1 MLTHGHTRGL
11 AHDTASLIV
20 QSATS
25 GLISGERLRQRI
37 VVRDG
42 GRVRLIGQG
51 AMPVQKAKSGQGSA
65 EDLCLEV
72 VADSRLEFVSEPR
85 LLFPESEFTQFTKVS
100 VDSTSCVMLLDAVV
114 RHPDPGSVTYLS
126 ETTLEFDGEVAA
138 VERMGFE
145 SVGEHHFGASALIL
159 AVGEDVPGLD
169 WRAWLDTHGSPS
181 SYGAVSPL
189 RRCPGTSVRVV
200 AADGCHL
207 RRAVDEALSVLTQA

>member
-1 MLTHGHTRGL
+1 MLTHGHTPGL
-11 AHDTASLIV
+11 ADDTALLIV

-42 GRVRLIGQG
+42 GRVRLVGQG
-51 AMPVQKAKSGQGSA
+51 AMPVQKAKSREGSA
-65 EDLCLEV
+65 EQLCLKVE
-72 VADSRLEFVSEPR
+72 ANSRLEFVSEPR
-85 LLFPESEFTQFTKVS
+85 LLFPDSSFSQFTKVS
-100 VDSTSCVMLLDAVV
+100 VDSTSCVVLVDAVV
-114 RHPDPGSVTYLS
+114 RHPDPGLVTYLS

-159 AVGEDVPGLD
+159 AVGEYVQELD
-169 WRAWLDTHGSPS
+169 WRSWLDRHDSPS

-200 AADGCHL
+200 ADDGRHL
-207 RRAVDEALSVLTQA
+207 RVAIDDALAVLTQD

>member
-1 MLTHGHTRGL
+1 
-11 AHDTASLIV
+11 
-20 QSATS
+20 
-25 GLISGERLRQRI
+25 
-37 VVRDG
+37 
-42 GRVRLIGQG
+42 
-51 AMPVQKAKSGQGSA
+51 MPVQKVGSHEGAA
-65 EDLCLEV
+65 EDLSLKV
-72 VADSRLEFVSEPR
+72 MGGSRLDFVSEPR
-85 LLFPESEFTQFTKVS
+85 LLLPGSSFSQVSRVS
-100 VDSTSCVMLLDAVV
+100 VDTSSCVLLVDAVV
-114 RHPDPGSVTYLS
+114 RHPDAGSVSYLS